1 MPEESRGKRRFFLQ
15 QKTQWIPHYLARI
28 CIGRTQQ
35 IKEEETNL
43 LT

>member
-15 QKTQWIPHYLARI
+15 QKKQWIPHYLVRI

-35 IKEEETNL
+35 IKEETNL